1 MFKRSSSTAIAFEAK
16 RVLWHQIG
24 CFCVVKLT
32 LQQGPKS
39 KDPKVVKPVVCQAAD
54 YARLHLSARPFQLFS
69 VALLIFGSEFCVAIF
84 DRAGA
89 LFSPIHDMW
98 EDTEIFIRVI
108 RSLTCHLSPVELGQ
122 DPTVTTLPD
131 QQHEIWR
138 NQTKDLGREAPK
150 DFPTFVITMGG
161 LSSPSWHTIGLPIW
175 TSVSLLGRG
184 TSVWLVREN
193 GAGPVLVLKNTWRS
207 ASRISESMI
216 YGSIHG
222 NHPALAELH
231 QGQDVLFPGE
241 QRYITARN
249 LRSLALGDEIDG
261 DVFLHRLLFKSRGR
275 PLWEYRSEKELL
287 QGIRAALSG
296 TCRLYYRSLLWM
308 TSLRP
313 AHEFLCDQGILH
325 RDVSAGNIMLPAETP
340 PEAGAEGFL
349 MDLEFA
355 RIKRSSLGTRTFTVL
370 PVRTPSGD
378 ITAPTIR
385 SHTIFGPD
393 VMRGA
398 VMTVRLPRCHAAVD
412 LLKITVTVGNRTV
425 HGCGNLAGHL
435 YRKSYRA

>member
-1 MFKRSSSTAIAFEAK
+1 LTVLKSDSSTWGFPKGSPDFGLFECSSSTAIASGAK
-16 RVLWHQIG
+16 RVLWRQTG
-24 CFCVVKLT
+24 GFCEVKPT

-69 VALLIFGSEFCVAIF
+69 VGLLIFGSEFCVAIF
-84 DRAGA
+84 DRTGV

-108 RSLTCHLSPVELGQ
+108 RSLTCHLSSVELGQ
-122 DPTVTTLPD
+122 DPTVTTLPY

-138 NQTKDLGREAPK
+138 NQTKDLGRQAPK

-161 LSSPSWHTIGLPIW
+161 PGSPSWYTIGLPIW

-207 ASRISESMI
+207 ASRVSESMI

-222 NHPALAELH
+222 DHPALAKLH
-231 QGQDVLFPGE
+231 QGHDVLFPGE
-241 QRYITARN
+241 QQRYITARN
-249 LRSLALGDEIDG
+249 LRSPAVGGKIDG
-261 DVFLHRLLFKSRGR
+261 GDIFLHRLLLKSRGR

-296 TCRLYYRSLLWM
+296 TCPSYYRSLL
-308 TSLRP
+308 
-313 AHEFLCDQGILH
+313 
-325 RDVSAGNIMLPAETP
+325 
-340 PEAGAEGFL
+340 
-349 MDLEFA
+349 
-355 RIKRSSLGTRTFTVL
+355 
-370 PVRTPSGD
+370 
-378 ITAPTIR
+378 
-385 SHTIFGPD
+385 
-393 VMRGA
+393 
-398 VMTVRLPRCHAAVD
+398 
-412 LLKITVTVGNRTV
+412 
-425 HGCGNLAGHL
+425 
-435 YRKSYRA
+435 